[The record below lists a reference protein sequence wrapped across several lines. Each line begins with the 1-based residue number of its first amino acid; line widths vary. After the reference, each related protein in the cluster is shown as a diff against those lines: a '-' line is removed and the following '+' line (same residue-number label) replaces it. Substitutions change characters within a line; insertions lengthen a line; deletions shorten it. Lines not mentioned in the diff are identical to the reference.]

1 MARIPLLLSIPHGGS
16 MLPRELAPRFALSQA
31 ELFYESD
38 PWTRELFAMGE
49 MVQGRL
55 EAEIARCVV
64 DLDCDPNLRPPEHQD
79 GVCKVETDFGK
90 TIWEPEGFPSNEEID
105 RLLDRYH
112 RPFHEVLSRTANR
125 GAVRLGIDCHSMLPE
140 APPRAHDHGQK
151 RPWFCISNFGD
162 EDGEGDD
169 ITCPVELMVALK
181 EAIEKEFGEDDRDD
195 GVELVAMNNPYR
207 GGYILDRHGRGY
219 TPWIRLSINQAIYL
233 QQTGDLT
240 EVPDSDRELIATIRR
255 RLLKVLATFAESLD

>member
-1 MARIPLLLSIPHGGS
+1 

-64 DLDCDPNLRPPEHQD
+64 DVDCDPGERPPEEPD
-79 GVCKVETDFGK
+79 GVCRVETDFGK
-90 TIWEPEGFPSNEEID
+90 TVWQEDGFPTSDEIE

-112 RPFHEVLSRTANR
+112 RPFHDVLGRTANR
-125 GAVRLGIDCHSMLPE
+125 GAVRLGVDCHSMLPE
-140 APPRAHDHGQK
+140 GPPKAVDAGKK
-151 RPWFCISNFGD
+151 RPWFCLSNFGD
-162 EDGEGDD
+162 ENGEGDET
-169 ITCPVELMVALK
+169 TCPPELMLALK
-181 EAIEKEFGEDDRDD
+181 EAIEKEFDEDDRDED
-195 GVELVAMNNPYR
+195 VELVKMNYPYK

-219 TPWIRLSINQAIYL
+219 TPWIRLTVNQVIYL
-233 QQTGDLT
+233 HQTGDLA
-240 EVPDSDRELIATIRR
+240 EVPDSDRELIATVRR
-255 RLLKVLATFAESLD
+255 RLLRVLATFSEAVNSH

>member
-1 MARIPLLLSIPHGGS
+1 
-16 MLPRELAPRFALSQA
+16 MLPRELAPRFALSQS

-64 DLDCDPNLRPPEHQD
+64 DLDCDPGLRPPEHTH
-79 GVCKVETDFGK
+79 GVCRVQTDFGK
-90 TIWEPEGFPSNEEID
+90 EIWQQDGFPTDEEVD
-105 RLLDRYH
+105 RLIERYH
-112 RPFHEVLSRTANR
+112 RPFHDVLSRTANR

-140 APPRAHDHGQK
+140 APACAQDHGAK

-162 EDGEGDD
+162 EEGEGEDT
-169 ITCPVELMVALK
+169 TCPADLMLALK
-181 EAIEKEFGEDDRDD
+181 EALEKEFGEDDREE
-195 GVELVAMNNPYR
+195 GAELVLMNSPYP

-219 TPWIRLSINQAIYL
+219 TPWIRLAINQAIYL
-233 QQTGDLT
+233 QKTDDFD
-240 EVPDSDRELIATIRR
+240 EVPDSDRELIAVIRR
-255 RLLKVLATFAESLD
+255 RLLKVLATFAEVLT